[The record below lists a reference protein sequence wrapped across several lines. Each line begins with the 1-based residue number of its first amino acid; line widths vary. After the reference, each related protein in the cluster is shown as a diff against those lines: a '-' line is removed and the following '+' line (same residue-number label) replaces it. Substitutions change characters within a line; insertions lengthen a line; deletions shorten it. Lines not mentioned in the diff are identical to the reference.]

1 MEKGKVGCNPPAYV
15 DCRNS
20 NGKEECKSYLH
31 QWISSGKFWNC
42 SVFVNI
48 PVKQVACGEEHLI
61 FVSDCSQVFSLG
73 GNNYGQLGLGDYVER
88 KGPSEI
94 QSLSEKHVSRVS
106 SGTRHSCAI
115 TEAGDVFCWGDS
127 RHGQCGNGRT
137 GIFPTPCKIEFI
149 DSSSGYSVTPSNPIS
164 VKVQEIACGTKHT
177 LAIDS
182 QGTLWSWGAGHSTG
196 LGQGDG
202 KVLAPKKVTTM
213 RSCTVVQ
220 IACGKFHSVALVQED
235 GNLGQ
240 QAMGSS
246 KSLDSMVERKHAQ
259 KTAGGRNNKPGSAKS
274 KIIPVETSDVKL
286 IDQSVTEFHYS
297 SLDVQNQQQNES
309 IPNASSI
316 SELQKV
322 GPMGLC
328 GVCKV
333 WTWGDNTHGQLGIG
347 SRDLQDR

>member
-20 NGKEECKSYLH
+20 SGKEECKSYLH

-61 FVSDCSQVFSLG
+61 CVSDCGQVLSLG
-73 GNNYGQLGLGDYVER
+73 GNNFGQLGLGDYVER
-88 KGPSEI
+88 KDPSDI
-94 QSLSEKHVSRVS
+94 RSLSEKHVSRVS

-127 RHGQCGNGRT
+127 RLGQCGNGRT

-149 DSSSGYSVTPSNPIS
+149 EKCSGYSVTPSNQRS
-164 VKVQEIACGTKHT
+164 VKVQEIACGTTHT

-182 QGTLWSWGAGHSTG
+182 QGTLWSWGFGHSTG

-202 KVLAPKKVTTM
+202 KVLAPKKVTKM
-213 RSCTVVQ
+213 RYCTVAQ
-220 IACGKFHSVALVQED
+220 IACGKFHSVALVQEN

-240 QAMGSS
+240 QGMGSS

-259 KTAGGRNNKPGSAKS
+259 KATGSRNNKPGSAKS
-274 KIIPVETSDVKL
+274 KSSPVETSDVKL

-297 SLDVQNQQQNES
+297 SLDVQNKQQNES

-328 GVCKV
+328 GGCKV
-333 WTWGDNTHGQLGIG
+333 WTWGENTHGQLGIG
-347 SRDLQDR
+347 SKDLQNR

>member
-1 MEKGKVGCNPPAYV
+1 MGKGKVGRNPPAYL

-31 QWISSGKFWNC
+31 QWIGSGKFWNC
-42 SVFVNI
+42 SVFVKI
-48 PVKQVACGEEHLI
+48 TVKQVACGKEHLI
-61 FVSDCSQVFSLG
+61 FVSDCCQVFSLG

-88 KGPSEI
+88 KDPSEI
-94 QSLSEKHVSRVS
+94 RSLKHVSRVS

-127 RHGQCGNGRT
+127 RLGQCGNGRT

-149 DSSSGYSVTPSNPIS
+149 DSSGPSVIPS
-164 VKVQEIACGTKHT
+164 VKVQEIACGAKHT

-182 QGTLWSWGAGHSTG
+182 QGTLWSWGFGHSTG
-196 LGQGDG
+196 LGQGG
-202 KVLAPKKVTTM
+202 GEVLAPKKVTKM
-213 RSCTVVQ
+213 RYCTVVQ

-259 KTAGGRNNKPGSAKS
+259 KTTGSRNNKPGSAKS
-274 KIIPVETSDVKL
+274 KSSPVETSDVKL

-297 SLDVQNQQQNES
+297 SLDVQKKQENES
-309 IPNASSI
+309 IPNADSI
-316 SELQKV
+316 SEFQKV

-328 GVCKV
+328 GVSKV
-333 WTWGDNTHGQLGIG
+333 WAWGDNTYGQLGIG
-347 SRDLQDR
+347 SRELMLKYR

>member
-1 MEKGKVGCNPPAYV
+1 MFAEIYSIFILLITWFRLIIALFQNKIPPKSTIGHAPPFGNFGPPTFKIASGC
-15 DCRNS
+15 
-20 NGKEECKSYLH
+20 L
-31 QWISSGKFWNC
+31 
-42 SVFVNI
+42 
-48 PVKQVACGEEHLI
+48 
-61 FVSDCSQVFSLG
+61 
-73 GNNYGQLGLGDYVER
+73 ER
-88 KGPSEI
+88 KDPSEI
-94 QSLSEKHVSRVS
+94 RSLSEKLVSRIS
-106 SGTRHSCAI
+106 SGPRHSCAI

-127 RHGQCGNGRT
+127 RLGQCGNGGK

-149 DSSSGYSVTPSNPIS
+149 DSSSRSSVTPSNQRS
-164 VKVQEIACGTKHT
+164 VKVQEIACGAKHT

-202 KVLAPKKVTTM
+202 EVLGPKKVTKM
-213 RSCTVVQ
+213 RYCTVAQ
-220 IACGKFHSVALVQED
+220 IACGKFHSVALVQEND
-235 GNLGQ
+235 NLGQ
-240 QAMGSS
+240 QAVGSS

-259 KTAGGRNNKPGSAKS
+259 KATGSRNNKPSSARSKS
-274 KIIPVETSDVKL
+274 SPVEMSDVKL

-297 SLDVQNQQQNES
+297 SLDVQNKQQNES

-333 WTWGDNTHGQLGIG
+333 WTWGNNIYGQLGIG
-347 SRDLQDR
+347 SRDLQYR